1 MQPTGGLANLAERMK
16 EKTEQE
22 RQQIENIVNTELTN
36 LRRSLNDATKNAL
49 ATIKNDMADEIR
61 DARKT
66 LSEQAKI
73 LNLCFAQRWLTVGLM
88 ALVILLSLAAGGLG
102 LVKLAERKARS
113 LHQEISQLQQQ
124 QSRLETTVQQ
134 LQAKTW
140 GLDLLEAADG
150 RYIILPPKAKAK
162 TGYIHNK
169 NRQAIKV
176 E

>member
-1 MQPTGGLANLAERMK
+1 MQPTGGLANLAARMK

-49 ATIKNDMADEIR
+49 NTIKNDMADEIR

-66 LSEQAKI
+66 LSEQVKI
-73 LNLCFAQRWLTVGLM
+73 LNLSFAQRWLTVGLM
-88 ALVILLSLAAGGLG
+88 ALAVLIGLAMGSFGLAQ
-102 LVKLAERKARS
+102 LAERKARS

-124 QSRLETTVQQ
+124 QARLETTVQQ

-140 GLDLLEAADG
+140 GLDLLEASDG

-162 TGYIHNK
+162 TGYIYNK